1 MLLKKIIA
9 LLFLVS
15 VSVTAQNKFGTISG
29 KITSNGKPV
38 PFTSVYIENSSL
50 GTNANEEGDYS
61 LNISEGKHT
70 LIVSSQ
76 GYVLEKRNF
85 NILSNKAIILDV
97 EIEKDNEL
105 LNEVVITGTR
115 TAKRRTDSPVIV
127 NLINSETLT
136 QVVATDLSEGLRFQ
150 PGLRVETDC
159 QTCNYTNLEL
169 MVYKVVIHKF

>member
-61 LNISEGKHT
+61 LNISEGKYT

-76 GYVLEKRNF
+76 GYVL
-85 NILSNKAIILDV
+85 
-97 EIEKDNEL
+97 
-105 LNEVVITGTR
+105 
-115 TAKRRTDSPVIV
+115 
-127 NLINSETLT
+127 
-136 QVVATDLSEGLRFQ
+136 
-150 PGLRVETDC
+150 
-159 QTCNYTNLEL
+159 
-169 MVYKVVIHKF
+169 